1 MTGPRDG
8 KRGAYFTLIERKT
21 RGYIMMSITSKSAEN
36 VLECI
41 NRLHDHFGVHF
52 SLVFRSLTFDSGNEF
67 ALWREMETDP
77 SNGEKRTS
85 VYFAHPYCSYE
96 RGSNENCNGLI
107 RRFIKKGND
116 VNKISKD
123 ITLKINKCINSK
135 RRKIHQYVSSE
146 SLFIKNLEQLGIPAT
161 KANFYEVI

>member
-1 MTGPRDG
+1 MP
-8 KRGAYFTLIERKT
+8 
-21 RGYIMMSITSKSAEN
+21 ITSKSAEN

-41 NRLHDHFGVHF
+41 SRLHDHFGVHF
-52 SLVFRSLTFDSGNEF
+52 SSVFRSHGNEF

-77 SNGEKRTS
+77 SNGETRTS

-96 RGSNENCNGLI
+96 RGSNENCSGLI
-107 RRFIKKGND
+107 RRFIKKGTD

-123 ITLKINKCINSK
+123 ITMKINKCINSK

-146 SLFIKNLEQLGIPAT
+146 SLFIENLEQLGIPAT